1 MTRDQFALILS
12 SMAAVAAAALYLY
25 AYSLAGEVGRRRM
38 LFGGPYVVAAV
49 LNAGWDVWYELRM
62 LFHRG
67 RHAGTP
73 TVLLPVVMPALAE
86 EVHEDVTEASPP
98 LAAVFA
104 PEMPV
109 LQHVEPDSIERQILQ
124 KFDALIRETRIAEP
138 WELAW
143 QKRVDK
149 GLAAVGLDGEAHRR
163 WRQAAWDMS
172 TGSYPVLDRELVA
185 A

>member
-1 MTRDQFALILS
+1 MTQGQFALILF
-12 SMAAVAAAALYLY
+12 SMAVVAGVALYLY
-25 AYSLAGEVGRRRM
+25 AYSLAGPVGRRRM
-38 LFGGPYVVAAV
+38 LLGGPYVVAAV
-49 LNAGWDVWYELRM
+49 LNLGYDFWYELRA

-73 TVLLPVVMPALAE
+73 TVALPVVPGLVELA
-86 EVHEDVTEASPP
+86 HEDVTEASPP

-109 LQHVEPDSIERQILQ
+109 LQHVEPDTIERQILQ
-124 KFDALIRETRIAEP
+124 KFDALIRETRIASEF
-138 WELAW
+138 ELAW
-143 QKRVDK
+143 QRRVDQ

-163 WRQAAWDMS
+163 WRQVAWDMS

-185 A
+185 V